1 MAEGSGVP
9 VYLPLDCQ
17 LLTVYDS
24 PVPIR
29 PLPLGTH
36 DPLAQL
42 RARRAKSLSSL
53 AAEEL
58 ERMII
63 NGELQAGDRINESTL
78 AQMFGISRG
87 PIREACRSLE
97 KSSLVKVV
105 ANRGA
110 FVREMSVTQAAE
122 IYDVRAHLFGLAG
135 RLTASR
141 VTSREIQEL
150 AGMVDAMHRA
160 RDIDAYYPL
169 NVAFHSRLVEL
180 SGNSRLAELY
190 KSLSK
195 ELHVFRR
202 RGLVQGESMVSS
214 NREHARM
221 IEALRKRDANLLERE
236 MIRHIGAGKARLLKG
251 AGPVKAAAAK
261 VRVRKRKEKE

>member
-1 MAEGSGVP
+1 MKNDDA
-9 VYLPLDCQ
+9 
-17 LLTVYDS
+17 LT
-24 PVPIR
+24 
-29 PLPLGTH
+29 
-36 DPLAQL
+36 QL

-97 KSSLVKVV
+97 KSSLVRVV

-110 FVREMSVTQAAE
+110 FVGEISVAQAAE

-135 RLTASR
+135 RLAAGR
-141 VTSREIQEL
+141 VTKRDMDELLAMVREME
-150 AGMVDAMHRA
+150 RA
-160 RDIDAYYPL
+160 SDIDAYYPL

-180 SGNSRLAELY
+180 SGNSRLADLY

-195 ELHVFRR
+195 ELHLFRR

-214 NREHARM
+214 NREHVRM
-221 IEALRKRDANLLERE
+221 IDALRSGDADLAERE
-236 MIRHIGAGKARLLKG
+236 MVRHIQAGKARLLKG
-251 AGPVKAAAAK
+251 AQESDPETSR
-261 VRVRKRKEKE
+261 VRVRKGKEKE